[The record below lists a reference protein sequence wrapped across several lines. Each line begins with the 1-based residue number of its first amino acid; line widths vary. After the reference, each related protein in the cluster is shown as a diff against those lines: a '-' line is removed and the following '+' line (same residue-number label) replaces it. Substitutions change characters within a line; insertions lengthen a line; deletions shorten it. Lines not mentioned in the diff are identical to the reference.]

1 MKRPQ
6 TGVSIA
12 VFHEDRVL
20 LVQRGKEPFAGY
32 WSLPGGS
39 QELGETM
46 AAAAVRELFEETG
59 LVAAKVQFAELFE
72 PMVHDQSGRI
82 LHHFVLGVFA
92 CRDFSG
98 EARPGSDARETKW
111 HPVDQVHELRMTSG
125 TAEIIA
131 RIAGHV

>member
-12 VFHEDRVL
+12 VFQEDRVL
-20 LVQRGKEPFAGY
+20 LVRRGKEPFAGY

-59 LVAAKVQFAELFE
+59 LVATNLHFAELFE
-72 PMVHDQSGRI
+72 PMLHDQSGQ
-82 LHHFVLGVFA
+82 LLQHFVLGVFA
-92 CRDFSG
+92 CRDYSG

-111 HPVDQVHELRMTSG
+111 HPVDQVHELRVTSG